1 MSGGNSLVAG
11 PVNTTTPFSGLWLIE
26 DGQGIA
32 AGIENGDWLATGM
45 SVVGG
50 VLDAAAAIIDPI
62 GQLLGMGMAWVLD
75 HVAPISDWFKQLTGD
90 AGQVAGFGQTWANVA
105 TRMHESGDL
114 LSNRLGD
121 LEGMSGATIDAYRAY
136 AGDFAKHLHMLGDWS
151 KAISTG
157 LQAASTL
164 VQVVHD
170 LIRDILSQ
178 LVGTAVSAV
187 VTSAVT
193 LGAGIPVAIAQIGTR
208 LASLLPKATKA
219 IKGLVESFKALQ
231 NMIRQLGPIIAK
243 AGKTFSELMRKAGWA
258 VNDGIARATRPARVT
273 IENYKSGRPLRWQ
286 EGLSPADFVRYRAP
300 DGAWVRLDSKFI
312 RDSEAG
318 TGLVHAEFGE
328 SAAISRPENS
338 PSQFLVSDPEHRYGY
353 EYKTG
358 IAHNK
363 EQFDQRFTDG
373 SGDPRMPDN
382 GGANL
387 GSRVKYLDAVA
398 FQRDHGSVLDRVGYP
413 GGDYLAVVENGRA
426 PSFEERA
433 LPPGNV
439 NRPYH
444 MYELTPDGARAM
456 NVEGVTIDVSRIARG
471 FGQPGGG
478 LQLQIFEADG
488 NVLSVADLIDL
499 KYLKPKPS
507 N

>member
-50 VLDAAAAIIDPI
+50 ALDAAAAIIDPI

-75 HVAPISDWFKQLTGD
+75 HIAPISDWFKQLTGD

-121 LEGMSGATIDAYRAY
+121 LEGMAGATIDAYRAY

-219 IKGLVESFKALQ
+219 IKGMVESFKALQ

-243 AGKTFSELMRKAGWA
+243 AGKTFSELMRKFGHA
-258 VNDGIARATRPARVT
+258 VSSKLSELMNRIRPNGHSSSVSSELTQETIDKIRAIPHGERPDPSTYLSPEYIREHLAQFEGGATRFVSRDNFET
-273 IENYKSGRPLRWQ
+273 F
-286 EGLSPADFVRYRAP
+286 GLSQRDGTSFVMA
-300 DGAWVRLDSKFI
+300 S
-312 RDSEAG
+312 
-318 TGLVHAEFGE
+318 
-328 SAAISRPENS
+328 N
-338 PSQFLVSDPEHRYGY
+338 QFDTLMS
-353 EYKTG
+353 KTG
-358 IAHNK
+358 GDLRAMETELGLPEYFLDEDLLKVEIPNP
-363 EQFDQRFTDG
+363 ERYDLRLP
-373 SGDPRMPDN
+373 SGN
-382 GGANL
+382 ESGAN
-387 GSRVKYLDAVA
+387 D
-398 FQRDHGSVLDRVGYP
+398 QWIP
-413 GGDYLAVVENGRA
+413 GGKLPGGISEGVINGR
-426 PSFEERA
+426 E
-433 LPPGNV
+433 
-439 NRPYH
+439 
-444 MYELTPDGARAM
+444 
-456 NVEGVTIDVSRIARG
+456 
-471 FGQPGGG
+471 
-478 LQLQIFEADG
+478 
-488 NVLSVADLIDL
+488 IDL
-499 KYLKPKPS
+499 KTIEIS
-507 N
+507 GFGEHNR

>member
-121 LEGMSGATIDAYRAY
+121 LEGMAGATIEAYRAY

-193 LGAGIPVAIAQIGTR
+193 LGAGIPVAIAQVGTR

-243 AGKTFSELMRKAGWA
+243 AGKTFSELMRKFGHA
-258 VNDGIARATRPARVT
+258 VSSKLSELMNRIRPKGHSSSVSSELTQETIDKIRAIPHGERPDPSTYLSPEYIREHLAQFEGGATRIVPKKTFDAYGLGQRDGTSFVFASDQLEDLMRST
-273 IENYKSGRPLRWQ
+273 GGDMRLVEQAIGLPDRYLEGDILKIDIPSPDRFGLRIPSGNESGANSDWIPGGKLPGGYS
-286 EGLSPADFVRYRAP
+286 EAVV
-300 DGAWVRLDSKFI
+300 DGA
-312 RDSEAG
+312 
-318 TGLVHAEFGE
+318 
-328 SAAISRPENS
+328 
-338 PSQFLVSDPEHRYGY
+338 
-353 EYKTG
+353 
-358 IAHNK
+358 
-363 EQFDQRFTDG
+363 
-373 SGDPRMPDN
+373 
-382 GGANL
+382 
-387 GSRVKYLDAVA
+387 
-398 FQRDHGSVLDRVGYP
+398 
-413 GGDYLAVVENGRA
+413 
-426 PSFEERA
+426 
-433 LPPGNV
+433 
-439 NRPYH
+439 
-444 MYELTPDGARAM
+444 
-456 NVEGVTIDVSRIARG
+456 TIDPNEINIVKIK
-471 FGQPGGG
+471 
-478 LQLQIFEADG
+478 EAT
-488 NVLSVADLIDL
+488 
-499 KYLKPKPS
+499 K
-507 N
+507 